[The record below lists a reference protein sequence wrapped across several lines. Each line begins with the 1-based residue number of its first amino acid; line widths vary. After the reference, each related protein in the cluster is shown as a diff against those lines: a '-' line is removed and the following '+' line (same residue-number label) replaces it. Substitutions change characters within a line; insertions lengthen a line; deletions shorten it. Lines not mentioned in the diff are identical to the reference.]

1 MRDTIAG
8 LRPNSASGV
17 LDKNVSLPLGGASKR
32 AFDVVM
38 MPLMLATA
46 ILVRLFTKESI
57 ILCERLICLRG
68 RMFVGY
74 RFRILVAKETSS
86 SWASGVAGALRASS
100 LDELP
105 QLVNVIRGDMS
116 LVGPRPRAAAELS
129 DYFAQAPECLIA
141 RPGFISICQSYNPA
155 SSDHLTEIMLDCH
168 CVGNWSARLDFALL
182 GKAIFRG
189 SSRW

>member
-1 MRDTIAG
+1 MWDTIAG
-8 LRPNSASGV
+8 QRPNSASRA
-17 LDKNVSLPLGGASKR
+17 LDENVSLPLGGASKR
-32 AFDVVM
+32 AFDVVIAGVALLLL

-57 ILCERLICLRG
+57 ILCERLIGLQG
-68 RMFVGY
+68 GTFVGY
-74 RFRILVAKETSS
+74 RFRIPVAKETSS

-129 DYFAQAPECLIA
+129 DYFA
-141 RPGFISICQSYNPA
+141 
-155 SSDHLTEIMLDCH
+155 
-168 CVGNWSARLDFALL
+168 
-182 GKAIFRG
+182 
-189 SSRW
+189 